1 TKKFTV
7 NGAVPMAVFSV
18 NNAAVLC
25 SNKAISITDASTI
38 DFGKIIRTEI
48 YWDYTGNPL
57 AKTVDSFPVKG
68 TIYSYKYPA
77 FGSPASKNYQIRY
90 VVYSGISCVSQAITT
105 ITLRAIPQLQ
115 FDAMAAVCEE
125 VAPFQV
131 TAARDNSVFAGT
143 GVYSGKGI
151 TASGIFSPVLAG
163 AGIDSIRYT
172 VTAANGCIADTSQAI
187 LVYPTPLMTA
197 GPDKHLLE
205 GGFVTL
211 DGKAS
216 GNNLIYLW
224 TPADFL
230 DNAAI
235 ATPKVTTPRD
245 MIYSLLVTSANGCKA
260 TDEVVVK
267 VLKQIKVPNAF
278 SPNGDGIND
287 TWVILYL
294 DSYPDCTVDVYN
306 RYGQAVFHSTGYTR
320 PWDGRVNGQ
329 SLPVGTYYWIINPKN
344 GRTQVNGSVTIIR

>member
-1 TKKFTV
+1 
-7 NGAVPMAVFSV
+7 MS
-18 NNAAVLC
+18 
-25 SNKAISITDASTI
+25 
-38 DFGKIIRTEI
+38 
-48 YWDYTGNPL
+48 
-57 AKTVDSFPVKG
+57 
-68 TIYSYKYPA
+68 
-77 FGSPASKNYQIRY
+77 
-90 VVYSGISCVSQAITT
+90 TT
-105 ITLRAIPQLQ
+105 INLQASPRLQ
-115 FDAMAAVCEE
+115 FDAIPPVCAE
-125 VAPFQV
+125 VAPFRV
-131 TAARDNSVFAGT
+131 TAARDNSVFASA

-151 TASGIFSPVLAG
+151 TAAGIFSPVQAG

-172 VTAANGCIADTSQAI
+172 VTAANGCTADTSQSI

-197 GPDKHLLE
+197 GADKYLLE
-205 GGFVTL
+205 GSFVTL
-211 DGKAS
+211 NGKAT
-216 GNNLIYLW
+216 GNNLTYLW
-224 TPADFL
+224 TPAAFL

-235 ATPKVTTPRD
+235 ATPKTTALQD
-245 MIYSLLVTSANGCKA
+245 ITYTLLVTSADGCKA
-260 TDEVVVK
+260 TDDVVVK

-306 RYGQAVFHSTGYTR
+306 RYGQVVFHSTGYTR